1 MADGITHDLYLRKN
15 WIVIIP
21 LGIFLFL
28 LKMKEPYAYLY
39 PLFLY
44 WNYNLC
50 RYINPDDDLFSL
62 SLAEGLI
69 LRTSK
74 KYYLGF
80 FGALLVA
87 DKFMYAYIAGLFGGH
102 RSLFSHG
109 LLIGT
114 IGRMLFYNIQA
125 YVVAIFLYS
134 NGSLYWDWQP
144 VASVQ
149 FLFYF
154 DQWGVIFLTMQFAA
168 WFYADAVHLILDSEY
183 AKGRF
188 YDPKKI
194 KTYKDTT

>member
-28 LKMKEPYAYLY
+28 LKMKEPYAYMY

-50 RYINPDDDLFSL
+50 RYINADDDQWSL
-62 SLAEGLI
+62 TLAEGLI

-80 FGALLVA
+80 FGALIVSY
-87 DKFMYAYIAGLFGGH
+87 KFMYAYIAGLFGGH
-102 RSLFSHG
+102 RSWFSHG
-109 LLIGT
+109 IPFGT
-114 IGRMLFYNIQA
+114 VGRMIFYDVPFYFMALN
-125 YVVAIFLYS
+125 VYS
-134 NGSLYWDWQP
+134 YGVLYWEWVTGIDP
-144 VASVQ
+144 LR
-149 FLFYF
+149 LFYF
-154 DQWGVIFLTMQFAA
+154 DVWGIPFLTMQFVA
-168 WFYADAVHLILDSEY
+168 WLYGDIIHAILDSEM
-183 AKGRF
+183 AKGWL

-194 KTYKDTT
+194 KAKDTT